1 MYEYSFTHWT
11 HWSIGGTSCGCS
23 TLQATPR
30 LPFTLLFFFL
40 LFKLDLAFSIQYF
53 FIVFESPSELMLL
66 LLRLYYTVYGL
77 HEIREE
83 ELDPVLN
90 LIVHLLIV
98 IAFENFLKLIELFL
112 TQPSFP
118 LS

>member
-1 MYEYSFTHWT
+1 
-11 HWSIGGTSCGCS
+11 
-23 TLQATPR
+23 
-30 LPFTLLFFFL
+30 
-40 LFKLDLAFSIQYF
+40 
-53 FIVFESPSELMLL
+53 MLL